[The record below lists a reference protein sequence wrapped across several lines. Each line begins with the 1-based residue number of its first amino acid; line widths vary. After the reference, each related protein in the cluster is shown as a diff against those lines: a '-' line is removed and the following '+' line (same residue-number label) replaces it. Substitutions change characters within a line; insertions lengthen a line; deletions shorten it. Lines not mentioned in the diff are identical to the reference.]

1 LSSNKLCLSGF
12 PGLDFNKPDKLWVAS
27 PACAHFRQVKAK
39 RLALLQR
46 LLKLKRP
53 GLKVL
58 LHFQVKDIIMDA
70 GDLETLSDRLGLESG
85 GPIHRR
91 QDAALALSA

>member
-1 LSSNKLCLSGF
+1 
-12 PGLDFNKPDKLWVAS
+12 LWVAS

-46 LLKLKRP
+46 LLKCP

-70 GDLETLSDRLGLESG
+70 GYN
-85 GPIHRR
+85 
-91 QDAALALSA
+91 

>member
-1 LSSNKLCLSGF
+1 MAPL
-12 PGLDFNKPDKLWVAS
+12 PP
-27 PACAHFRQVKAK
+27 
-39 RLALLQR
+39 
-46 LLKLKRP
+46 LKQLKHP

-58 LHFQVKDIIMDA
+58 LHLQVEDIVMDA
-70 GDLETLSDRLGLESG
+70 GDVETLADRLGLEGG

>member
-1 LSSNKLCLSGF
+1 MPCKSWT
-12 PGLDFNKPDKLWVAS
+12 PGSRTPPDLDLKPL
-27 PACAHFRQVKAK
+27 
-39 RLALLQR
+39 
-46 LLKLKRP
+46 

-58 LHFQVKDIIMDA
+58 LHLQVKDILMDA
-70 GDLETLSDRLGLESG
+70 GDVETLADRLGLEGG